1 MVIFKCDWLFL
12 SSLHHVDRCFNL
24 FTHIMQLHHS
34 NINWLMHGLPN
45 FPRTHQ
51 CRYIFTFKIISFG
64 CSCHYNF
71 RWQKSWYCGFHCC
84 IWFFLG
90 DLPEQKHYRFLTAL
104 CSTLNHTDQIL
115 YCIWFQNTCNT
126 QQQLSLQV
134 VRMLFALPTETSH
147 PVFSCYLCGE

>member
-1 MVIFKCDWLFL
+1 
-12 SSLHHVDRCFNL
+12 
-24 FTHIMQLHHS
+24 
-34 NINWLMHGLPN
+34 
-45 FPRTHQ
+45 
-51 CRYIFTFKIISFG
+51 
-64 CSCHYNF
+64 
-71 RWQKSWYCGFHCC
+71 
-84 IWFFLG
+84 
-90 DLPEQKHYRFLTAL
+90 L